1 MVSQK
6 LSQKTKILNMKKV
19 LTILLLLI
27 VACSGSSEETALE
40 DTTTT
45 TIPPAPTSDINYI
58 ELYNTKLGTELCSDA
73 KEIDTTSEECL
84 SQYKENLNYLITL
97 QNKIGDFGSD
107 LIAYYETYPELVNQE
122 YKDYINFVE
131 NVYSQVFLE
140 FSDVE
145 NKYIERFG
153 GLPVV
158 NEIIFNENL
167 NVNCPVTGYFK
178 HTENLKTLEVSF
190 ANNSNETIVFEINK
204 KISEFRSSLINSGG
218 LFKSNDIK
226 ATNFLDEE
234 FELENNFEFFVNHM
248 FHRVAGIEIISNNLD
263 YEDLLIIEILIEH
276 TSPIENV
283 SIAFFDPFSESIYS
297 EIYTDELIK
306 IDDKTS
312 KAVLSAYLLK
322 EDLGNSRKRLSTSE
336 SAAEIYL
343 YDQVFNHRLSTVHI
357 ISGNTKDS
365 LWTDSY
371 NLANGISFP
380 LPTRC
385 GSLGQHEIKNIDYEN
400 LLINT
405 NF

>member
-1 MVSQK
+1 MSYGWR
-6 LSQKTKILNMKKV
+6 LSRPGNFVNAYFYAVNQDEYISY
-19 LTILLLLI
+19 LTSAS
-27 VACSGSSEETALE
+27 VKAA
-40 DTTTT
+40 
-45 TIPPAPTSDINYI
+45 
-58 ELYNTKLGTELCSDA
+58 
-73 KEIDTTSEECL
+73 EECAIYDIRSTL
-84 SQYKENLNYLITL
+84 TYL
-97 QNKIGDFGSD
+97 
-107 LIAYYETYPELVNQE
+107 
-122 YKDYINFVE
+122 
-131 NVYSQVFLE
+131 
-140 FSDVE
+140 
-145 NKYIERFG
+145 
-153 GLPVV
+153 
-158 NEIIFNENL
+158 
-167 NVNCPVTGYFK
+167 VT
-178 HTENLKTLEVSF
+178 
-190 ANNSNETIVFEINK
+190 
-204 KISEFRSSLINSGG
+204 SSLRNASWEKYGEGIFSRRYCNNGTSYT
-218 LFKSNDIK
+218 SIDEDIIK
-226 ATNFLDEE
+226 IHYDS
-234 FELENNFEFFVNHM
+234 
-248 FHRVAGIEIISNNLD
+248 RVNNLD

-297 EIYTDELIK
+297 EFYKDELIK